1 MKLLY
6 LLISVVLF
14 LSQVTAAPEG
24 CKQEGETEWKDSA
37 QREGAFIHSESIDYE
52 HHYCDSLI
60 SVCLRRKTNCTRM
73 PGLCPG
79 RSFCCVRT
87 MT

>member
-6 LLISVVLF
+6 LLISVVL
-14 LSQVTAAPEG
+14 LISQVMAAPEG
-24 CKQEGETEWKDSA
+24 CKQEGQTEWKDFV
-37 QREGAFIHSESIDYE
+37 RTKGAFIHFFNNDYG
-52 HHYCDSLI
+52 HHYCDSPT
-60 SVCLRRKTNCTRM
+60 SVCLRRRTNCTRM

-87 MT
+87 

>member
-6 LLISVVLF
+6 LLISVFLF
-14 LSQVTAAPEG
+14 ISQVMAAPAG
-24 CKQEGETEWKDSA
+24 CKQEGETEWKDSI
-37 QREGAFIHSESIDYE
+37 QKEGTSINNYE

-60 SVCLRRKTNCTRM
+60 SVCLRRKTKCTRM

>member
-1 MKLLY
+1 MA
-6 LLISVVLF
+6 VP
-14 LSQVTAAPEG
+14 QG
-24 CKQEGETEWKDSA
+24 CKQEETEWKDSMH
-37 QREGAFIHSESIDYE
+37 RGGTFINNYE
-52 HHYCDSLI
+52 YHYCDSLR

>member
-6 LLISVVLF
+6 LFISAVLF
-14 LSQVTAAPEG
+14 ISQVMAAPEG
-24 CKQEGETEWKDSA
+24 CKLEGETELKNSV
-37 QREGAFIHSESIDYE
+37 QKEVTIINDYE
-52 HHYCDSLI
+52 HHYCDSHI

-79 RSFCCVRT
+79 RSFC
-87 MT
+87 

>member
-14 LSQVTAAPEG
+14 ISQVMAAPGG
-24 CKQEGETEWKDSA
+24 CKQEGETVWKDSV
-37 QREGAFIHSESIDYE
+37 QKEGTFINSYE
-52 HHYCDSLI
+52 HHYCDSLV